1 MRRSDGRKYLEESE
15 LDTLE
20 SPDHDVVY
28 ECTATTAIAR
38 PEVDSKQAVKGT
50 DEDAHNTILR

>member
-20 SPDHDVVY
+20 SPDPDVVY

-38 PEVDSKQAVKGT
+38 PEVDRKQAVKGNA
-50 DEDAHNTILR
+50 EDAHNTIPR